1 MVIEKWQFSFTPP
14 MSKAFY
20 SILLLLLFQLPI
32 QVFSQRYG
40 TALGLR
46 FGNSEFNRTI
56 GLTLQQ
62 RLVEKITLEG
72 ILQSDFSRNTTL
84 SILAE
89 KHSPI
94 ISKRFN
100 YYFGAGVAFGNEESF
115 VKNEIEKE
123 IIHTYGNAT
132 FGVDLI
138 AGIEL
143 TVANAVIS
151 LDYKPN
157 INLSGR
163 EEFYR
168 GQVGIS
174 ARTVLVKSKEQK
186 RKQKQRQKAKNSAK
200 NQPKKPFSD
209 LFKKQ

>member
-1 MVIEKWQFSFTPP
+1 
-14 MSKAFY
+14 MSKAY
-20 SILLLLLFQLPI
+20 YTLLLLLIFQFPNTA
-32 QVFSQRYG
+32 FSQRYG

-46 FGNSEFNRTI
+46 FGNSEFNRTV

-62 RLVEKITLEG
+62 RLAERITLEG

-84 SILAE
+84 SILAQ

-100 YYFGAGVAFGNEESF
+100 YYYGAGIAFGNEESF
-115 VKNEIEKE
+115 VKQPDTNEIV
-123 IIHTYGNAT
+123 HTYGNST
-132 FGVDLI
+132 IGVDLI
-138 AGIEL
+138 TGIEL
-143 TVANAVIS
+143 TVANAVIA

-163 EEFYR
+163 SEFYR

-186 RKQKQRQKAKNSAK
+186 RRQKERQKAKKSSST
-200 NQPKKPFSD
+200 QPKKPFSD
-209 LFKKQ
+209 LFKKK

>member
-1 MVIEKWQFSFTPP
+1 MTKSLFPLSLVLF
-14 MSKAFY
+14 
-20 SILLLLLFQLPI
+20 LLLSFPG
-32 QVFSQRYG
+32 FSQRYG

-46 FGNSEFNRTI
+46 FGNSEYNRTL

-62 RLVEKITLEG
+62 RVTDRVTLEG
-72 ILQSDFSRNTTL
+72 IVQSDFNRNSTF

-89 KHSPI
+89 RHRSI

-100 YYFGAGVAFGNEESF
+100 YYLGGGVAFGREESF
-115 VKNEIEKE
+115 VKNTTTKE
-123 IIHTYGNAT
+123 IIHTYGNST

-143 TVANAVIS
+143 TVANAVIA

-157 INLSGR
+157 VNISGR

-186 RKQKQRQKAKNSAK
+186 RRQKQRQKAKKASQ
-200 NQPKKPFSD
+200 NQPKKPFSE
-209 LFKKQ
+209 LFQKK

>member
-1 MVIEKWQFSFTPP
+1 MPDPITQV
-14 MSKAFY
+14 MAKAFY
-20 SILLLLLFQLPI
+20 SFLIVLILQLPNTT
-32 QVFSQRYG
+32 FAQRYG

-46 FGNSEFNRTI
+46 FGNSEFNRTV
-56 GLTLQQ
+56 GLTIQQ
-62 RLVEKITLEG
+62 RLIDRVTLEG

-84 SILAE
+84 SFLAE

-100 YYFGAGVAFGNEESF
+100 YYYGAGIAFGNEESF
-115 VKNEIEKE
+115 VKNPSTKE
-123 IIHTYGNAT
+123 VVHTYGNST

-138 AGIEL
+138 AGVEL

-157 INLSGR
+157 VNLSGR
-163 EEFYR
+163 SEFYR

-174 ARTVLVKSKEQK
+174 ARSVLVKSKEQK
-186 RKQKQRQKAKNSAK
+186 RKQKLRQKAKKSAK
-200 NQPKKPFSD
+200 NLPKKPFSD
-209 LFKKQ
+209 LFKRN

>member
-1 MVIEKWQFSFTPP
+1 
-14 MSKAFY
+14 MSKAFS
-20 SILLLLLFQLPI
+20 SILFLLVFQI
-32 QVFSQRYG
+32 SNQAFSQRYG

-46 FGNSEFNRTI
+46 FGNSEFNRTV

-62 RLVEKITLEG
+62 RLVERVTLEG

-84 SILAE
+84 SLIAQR
-89 KHSPI
+89 HSPI

-100 YYFGAGVAFGNEESF
+100 YYYGAGVAFGNEESF
-115 VKNEIEKE
+115 VKNPGTKE
-123 IIHTYGNAT
+123 IIHTYGNST

-157 INLSGR
+157 VNLSGR
-163 EEFYR
+163 EEFFR

-186 RKQKQRQKAKNSAK
+186 RKQKQRQKAKNSSK
-200 NQPKKPFSD
+200 NEPKKPFSE
-209 LFKKQ
+209 LFKKK

>member
-1 MVIEKWQFSFTPP
+1 MSLVIQL
-14 MSKAFY
+14 MSKSFFTF
-20 SILLLLLFQLPI
+20 LLLLAVHLPY
-32 QVFSQRYG
+32 QAFSQRYG

-46 FGNSEFNRTI
+46 FGNSELNRTV
-56 GLTLQQ
+56 GLTMQQ
-62 RLVEKITLEG
+62 RLIDRVTLEG

-84 SILAE
+84 SLLAE

-100 YYFGAGVAFGNEESF
+100 YYYGVGVAFGNEESF
-115 VKNEIEKE
+115 VKDPGTRE
-123 IIHTYGNAT
+123 IIHTYGNST

-157 INLSGR
+157 VNLSGR
-163 EEFYR
+163 SEFYR

-174 ARTVLVKSKEQK
+174 ARSVLVKSKEQK
-186 RKQKQRQKAKNSAK
+186 RRQKQRQKAKDSSK
-200 NQPKKPFSD
+200 NQKVKPFSE
-209 LFKKQ
+209 LFKKR